1 MVRRPA
7 SGFWRVII
15 VWEDPYPAT
24 TIAGQVWQL
33 QTSYLS
39 HCTRMGHPGATP
51 GLLPARISC
60 SYGRDTVIEEVAIPL
75 GQKTN
80 NEAEYQ
86 ALIAGLTAAAR
97 HGGTQ
102 VAVFSDSELV
112 MRQMTGRYRVSSTR
126 LQPLYREATLLASR
140 FRRVTY
146 TSVPREHPMI
156 VRADHL
162 CNETLDANRGGR

>member
-1 MVRRPA
+1 MAAADELSLSLYTDGASRGNPGPA
-7 SGFWRVII
+7 ACAYILL
-15 VWEDPYPAT
+15 D
-24 TIAGQVWQL
+24 
-33 QTSYLS
+33 
-39 HCTRMGHPGATP
+39 TRAM
-51 GLLPARISC
+51 
-60 SYGRDTVIEEVAIPL
+60 VIEEDAIPL

-112 MRQMTGRYRVSSTR
+112 MRQMTGRYRVSSPR
-126 LQPLYREATLLASR
+126 LQPLCREASLLASR

>member
-1 MVRRPA
+1 M
-7 SGFWRVII
+7 
-15 VWEDPYPAT
+15 
-24 TIAGQVWQL
+24 
-33 QTSYLS
+33 
-39 HCTRMGHPGATP
+39 
-51 GLLPARISC
+51 
-60 SYGRDTVIEEVAIPL
+60 VIEEDAIPL

-86 ALIAGLTAAAR
+86 ALIAGLSAAAR

-112 MRQMTGRYRVSSTR
+112 MRQMTGRYRVSSPR
-126 LQPLYREATLLASR
+126 LQPLYREASLLASR

>member
-1 MVRRPA
+1 MAGADELSLSLYTDGASRGNPGPA
-7 SGFWRVII
+7 ACAYILL
-15 VWEDPYPAT
+15 DP
-24 TIAGQVWQL
+24 GD
-33 QTSYLS
+33 S
-39 HCTRMGHPGATP
+39 
-51 GLLPARISC
+51 
-60 SYGRDTVIEEVAIPL
+60 VIEEEAISL
-75 GQKTN
+75 GRKTN

-112 MRQMTGRYRVSSTR
+112 MRQMTGRYRVSSPR
-126 LQPLYREATLLASR
+126 LQPLHREASLLASR

-146 TSVPREHPMI
+146 TSVPREHPVI